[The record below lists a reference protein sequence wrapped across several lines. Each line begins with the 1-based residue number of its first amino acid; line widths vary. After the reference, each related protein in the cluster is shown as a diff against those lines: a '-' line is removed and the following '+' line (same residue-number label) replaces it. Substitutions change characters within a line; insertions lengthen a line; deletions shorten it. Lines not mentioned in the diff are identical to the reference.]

1 MVRLRM
7 QHTVYTLHD
16 KLRGTISISGK
27 SGDDAVLLKSDG
39 FPTYHLASVVDDHLM
54 HISTVVRGEEWI
66 SSYPKHHQL
75 YQAFGWSE
83 PSFIHLPLLLNEK
96 KGKISK
102 REGGFDLESQL
113 RAGILPC
120 ALVNYVYYLG
130 RKRGDDAEMTNS
142 GIFYDIE
149 SMVEDVGEE

>member
-7 QHTVYTLHD
+7 QPTVYTLHD

-66 SSYPKHHQL
+66 SS
-75 YQAFGWSE
+75 
-83 PSFIHLPLLLNEK
+83 
-96 KGKISK
+96 
-102 REGGFDLESQL
+102 
-113 RAGILPC
+113 
-120 ALVNYVYYLG
+120 
-130 RKRGDDAEMTNS
+130 
-142 GIFYDIE
+142 
-149 SMVEDVGEE
+149 

>member
-1 MVRLRM
+1 M
-7 QHTVYTLHD
+7 
-16 KLRGTISISGK
+16 
-27 SGDDAVLLKSDG
+27 
-39 FPTYHLASVVDDHLM
+39 
-54 HISTVVRGEEWI
+54 
-66 SSYPKHHQL
+66 